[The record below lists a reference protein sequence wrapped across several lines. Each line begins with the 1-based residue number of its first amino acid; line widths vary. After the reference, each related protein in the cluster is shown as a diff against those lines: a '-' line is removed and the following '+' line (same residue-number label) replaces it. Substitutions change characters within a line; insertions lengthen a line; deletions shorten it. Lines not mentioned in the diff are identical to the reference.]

1 MKATNRELIDDLIK
15 RTKDV
20 LNQAEE
26 LAQLDSETLN
36 RKATP
41 EKWSALECLE
51 HLNRYGDFYLPE
63 ITRCLIGAKKVNE
76 NHLFK
81 SSWLGEFFAQSVSPK
96 EKLNKQNAFKNMNP
110 VETKLDTKVVDKFIR
125 QQCQMLDLL
134 NRVRM
139 VDMCTT
145 KTNISISK
153 WLTLRLGDTFRVVIY
168 HNQRHLVQA
177 RKAVA

>member
-1 MKATNRELIDDLIK
+1 MKATNRELIDELIAK
-15 RTKDV
+15 TKDV

-36 RKATP
+36 KKATP

-63 ITRCLIGAKKVNE
+63 ISRCLNGAKKVNE

-81 SSWLGEFFAQSVSPK
+81 SSWLGEYFAQSVSPR
-96 EKLNKQNAFKNMNP
+96 EKLNKMNAFKSMNP
-110 VETKLDTKVVDKFIR
+110 VGSKLDTKVVGKFIR
-125 QQCQMLDLL
+125 QQHQMLDLL
-134 NRVRM
+134 TRART
-139 VDMCTT
+139 VDMRKT

-153 WLTLRLGDTFRVVIY
+153 WLTLRMGDTFRVVIY

-177 RKAVA
+177 RKAVG